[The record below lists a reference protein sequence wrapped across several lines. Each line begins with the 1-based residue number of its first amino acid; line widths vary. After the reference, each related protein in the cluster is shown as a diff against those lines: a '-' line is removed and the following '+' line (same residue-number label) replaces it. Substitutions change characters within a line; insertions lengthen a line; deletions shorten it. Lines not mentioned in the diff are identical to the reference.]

1 MPVTDDHFHYIREV
15 KEKMCHVSMN
25 YPVEMDDRHDD
36 LTQEERSYE
45 LPDQQ
50 IIEVSHRKRIT
61 AAECMFDPRIVDVVH
76 PEFEEC
82 KGGIAQLAFQS
93 IKKVDSDLKINLYN
107 NIVLTGGTTMLKN
120 F

>member
-1 MPVTDDHFHYIREV
+1 
-15 KEKMCHVSMN
+15 MCHVSMN

-36 LTQEERSYE
+36 LTQEEHSYE

-61 AAECMFDPRIVDVVH
+61 AAECMFDPTIVDVRH

-82 KGGIAQLAFQS
+82 KGGIAHLAFQS

-107 NIVLTGGTTMLKN
+107 NIVLTGGTTLLRN